1 MLVQEVISAPAVT
14 VGPSTSVKEAL
25 RLLDERSVTA
35 MPVVDSRGRIVG
47 VVSEAAL
54 IRDAVRIDVRTRET
68 PHEETF
74 DHPRRVEDV
83 MSLFLLTVD
92 AEADLTEAV
101 DLMTTSAAKS
111 LPVVDGGRVVGVVSR
126 SDVIHVL
133 ARSDQQIR
141 AEVDDLLRTA
151 GTDWEVEV
159 LDGVVDVSGP
169 IDDAQRRVAEAVAG
183 SVTGVIAVRVS

>member
-1 MLVQEVISAPAVT
+1 MLVREVMSAPAVT
-14 VGPSTSVKEAL
+14 VGQSTPVKDAL
-25 RLLDERSVTA
+25 RLLDQCSVTA
-35 MPVVDSRGRIVG
+35 MPVVDVRGRIVG
-47 VVSEAAL
+47 VVSEADL
-54 IRDAVRIDVRTRET
+54 IRDAVRIDVRTHQIPQEDT
-68 PHEETF
+68 L

-92 AEADLTEAV
+92 ADADLTEAV

-141 AEVDDLLRTA
+141 AEVDDLLRSA

-159 LDGVVDVSGP
+159 RDGIVDVSGP
-169 IDDAQRRVAEAVAG
+169 ADDAQRRVAQAVAG
-183 SVTGVIAVRVS
+183 SVTGVIAVRVR

>member
-1 MLVQEVISAPAVT
+1 MLVQEVMSAPAVT

-47 VVSEAAL
+47 VVSEADL
-54 IRDAVRIDVRTRET
+54 IREAVRIDVRTRET

-151 GTDWEVEV
+151 GTDWEGEV

>member
-1 MLVQEVISAPAVT
+1 MLVQEVMSAPAVT

-47 VVSEAAL
+47 VVSEADL

>member
-1 MLVQEVISAPAVT
+1 MLVQEVMSAPAVT

-47 VVSEAAL
+47 VVSEADL
-54 IRDAVRIDVRTRET
+54 IREAVRIDVRTRET

>member
-1 MLVQEVISAPAVT
+1 
-14 VGPSTSVKEAL
+14 L

-47 VVSEAAL
+47 VVSEADL
-54 IRDAVRIDVRTRET
+54 IREAVRIDVRTRET